1 MGGGGIRSSKL
12 GGCSVAEA
20 EAAPET
26 IEADEAVEILL
37 SLG

>member
-1 MGGGGIRSSKL
+1 MRSSKL
-12 GGCSVAEA
+12 GGCSIEAAEA
-20 EAAPET
+20 ET

>member
-1 MGGGGIRSSKL
+1 MRSSKL

-20 EAAPET
+20 EATAEA

>member
-1 MGGGGIRSSKL
+1 MRSSKL

-20 EAAPET
+20 EAATAEA